1 MDLDFDSIIAPLSRD
16 KFLRDH
22 WNKAFARM
30 QGPATRFAG
39 LFGWDDLNAALEQHR
54 LTPPRVMLYKDGQPL
69 DPSRYVTPP
78 QLGTPRLDSGGLA
91 VCVAE
96 GATLILNDAQE
107 LSPKLRALMHAFQ
120 EALHTDTFANLY
132 AAWHAQKAFDLHWD
146 PQDSIILQLSGKK
159 RWKVYKPT
167 RLHPLEDDIEK
178 PVPPTGEPVW
188 EGVMKEG
195 DALYIPRGWWHVVHP
210 LNEPSLHLTV
220 SLTPPKGIDLLGWA
234 VSKLRR
240 EAAVRADLPA
250 LQGAQTQA
258 AQMRS
263 LRGLLDSVLGDDA
276 MAEFLHQ
283 WDGNIGHAPHIDLLS
298 APYEQF
304 AAIADD
310 SLVRLATLNRLTL
323 QPYGDNFE
331 FQAAGKL
338 WTVPRALVP
347 ALSQLHNG
355 KTHGVATLAGA
366 LATDA
371 AREDLKKSL
380 AVLARAGVV
389 LVEKGV

>member
-1 MDLDFDSIIAPLSRD
+1 MDFDQIIAPLSRD

-22 WNKAFARM
+22 WNKSFARM
-30 QGPATRFAG
+30 QGPANRFAG
-39 LFGWDDLNAALEQHR
+39 LFNWDDLNAVLEQHR

-78 QLGTPRLDSGGLA
+78 YMGTPRLDSGGLA

-107 LSPKLRALMHAFQ
+107 LSPKLRALMHQFQ

-178 PVPPTGEPVW
+178 PLPPTGEPAW
-188 EGVMKEG
+188 EGVLKEG
-195 DALYIPRGWWHVVHP
+195 DALYIPRGWWHVVAP
-210 LNEPSLHLTV
+210 INEPSLHLTV

-250 LQGAQTQA
+250 LQGEDAQV
-258 AQMRS
+258 AQMKT
-263 LRGLLDSVLGDDA
+263 LRGLLDTVLGDDA
-276 MAEFLHQ
+276 MAQFLGQ
-283 WDGNIGHAPHIDLLS
+283 WDGNIGHAPHINLLS
-298 APYEQF
+298 APYQQF
-304 AAIADD
+304 GAIAED
-310 SLVRLATLNRLTL
+310 SLIRLATLNRLTL

-331 FQAAGKL
+331 FKAVGKL
-338 WTVPRALVP
+338 WTVPHALVP

-355 KTHGVATLAGA
+355 KAHSVSELSALLAN
-366 LATDA
+366 DA

-380 AVLARAGVV
+380 SVLARSGVV
-389 LVEKGV
+389 LVEKIV